1 MKVNSSSLSAP
12 YLSRRC
18 LTGEFWLGLRKI
30 HSLVAQGNSVL
41 HIQLEDVKQGR
52 RSIEYRLNLSG
63 PERNYT
69 IEARHLSGDLP
80 DPMSNHR
87 GVMFSTKD
95 WDNRGHGRS
104 ACGQGL
110 SGATDEFPKPGLRE
124 SNSIFWLH
132 LCCLFSG
139 GWWLDTCG
147 DANLNGR
154 YFHARAKG
162 RQERRKGVHWRAGPK
177 SLHALQLT
185 QISVR
190 PPRTFSSSSSS
201 SEAGVF

>member
-1 MKVNSSSLSAP
+1 MVKVNSSTSSAR
-12 YLSRRC
+12 YHSRHC
-18 LTGEFWLGLRKI
+18 HTGEFWLGLRKI

-41 HIQLEDVKQGR
+41 HIQLQDLKQAR

-69 IEARHLSGDLP
+69 IQVTHLSGDLP
-80 DPMSNHR
+80 DPMNSHS

-95 WDNRGHGRS
+95 WDNRGRS
-104 ACGQGL
+104 ACSQNL
-110 SGATDEFPKPGLRE
+110 SGATHSFPSPRLCK
-124 SNSIFWLH
+124 SDSISLLH
-132 LCCLFSG
+132 LRCLSSG
-139 GWWLDTCG
+139 GWWLNTCG

-154 YFHARAKG
+154 YSHVRARG
-162 RQERRKGVHWRAGPK
+162 RQERRRGIHWRAGPR
-177 SLHALQLT
+177 SLHALHLT

-190 PPRTFSSSSSS
+190 PPRTASSSSSS

>member
-1 MKVNSSSLSAP
+1 MKVNPSSSNSLQ
-12 YLSRRC
+12 LSRRC

-41 HIQLEDVKQGR
+41 HVQLEDLKQGR
-52 RSIEYRLNLSG
+52 RSIEYRFTLSG

-69 IEARHLSGDLP
+69 IQVTHLSGDLP

-95 WDNRGHGRS
+95 WDNRRHGHS

-110 SGATDEFPKPGLRE
+110 SGATDEFHTPRLRD

-132 LCCLFSG
+132 LLFFAG
-139 GWWLDTCG
+139 GWWLGACG
-147 DANLNGR
+147 GANLNGR
-154 YFHARAKG
+154 YFNPRAKG
-162 RQERRKGVHWRAGPK
+162 RQERRRGVHWRVGPK

-190 PPRTFSSSSSS
+190 PPRTSSSSSSS
-201 SEAGVF
+201 SEAGVL